1 MGLSFPVA
9 ADERRLFG
17 HVASLRCQRAECPGG
32 CGPVQVSHS
41 NQLRDGKGRGT
52 KADAWRVAVL
62 GVRCHEEL
70 DSGKRLSKQERREQ
84 WDEAHRRTIG
94 ELFRIG
100 AIRPV

>member
-1 MGLSFPVA
+1 MGDRLPIA
-9 ADERRLFG
+9 ADESRLYG
-17 HVASLRCQRAECPGG
+17 HVVKLRCQRVECPGN
-32 CGPVQVSHS
+32 CGPVQAAHS

-52 KADAWRVAVL
+52 KADSWRIAAL
-62 GVRCHEEL
+62 GVRCHEEI
-70 DSGKRLSKQERREQ
+70 DSGKNLSKQERREQ

>member
-1 MGLSFPVA
+1 MGDRLPIA
-9 ADERRLFG
+9 ADESRLYG
-17 HVASLRCQRAECPGG
+17 HVVKLRCQRAECPGN
-32 CGPVQVSHS
+32 CGPVQAAHS

-52 KADAWRVAVL
+52 KADSWRIAAL
-62 GVRCHEEL
+62 GVRCHEQI
-70 DSGKRLSKQERREQ
+70 DSGKNLSKQERREQ